1 MQNYFDNEATSSTL
15 HATMKPARG
24 GKSLV
29 TFSTYEDR
37 KEALLNTTM
46 LDDDGTYRSK
56 SVKINAP
63 QQTRQ
68 QNDTLDNRESKHQ
81 DNVYTNI
88 PKPPPLQMTNNN
100 SNNKINNSTY
110 KVNNSSSQTNMA
122 HRLSNGSQNSS
133 ANDTYSRPNKMAA
146 NASPPSSMNGTN
158 TNDYPQTN
166 RQTLRLGTVT
176 IGEYRQQTLR
186 REPEKFDFI
195 TNQKRNKDSGD
206 ITPTND
212 DLQSELQNTLSRANL
227 RKSNGS
233 AYTEHQRNCP
243 LHQQQQQQQ
252 HHSVQDYGSN
262 GNGGYSVEKLSKKL
276 QKSSLNESNGG
287 ELLAKT
293 NNRSVNNASSGSTV
307 GVGILKNGNGNRN
320 GTSTSKS
327 TEKSIKFG

>member
-1 MQNYFDNEATSSTL
+1 M
-15 HATMKPARG
+15 
-24 GKSLV
+24 
-29 TFSTYEDR
+29 
-37 KEALLNTTM
+37 
-46 LDDDGTYRSK
+46 
-56 SVKINAP
+56 
-63 QQTRQ
+63 
-68 QNDTLDNRESKHQ
+68 
-81 DNVYTNI
+81 TN
-88 PKPPPLQMTNNN
+88 NNN
-100 SNNKINNSTY
+100 SNNKINNNTY
-110 KVNNSSSQTNMA
+110 KVNNSPPQVNMA
-122 HRLSNGSQNSS
+122 HRLSNGSQNSGT
-133 ANDTYSRPNKMAA
+133 NDTYSRPNKTSATASSAA
-146 NASPPSSMNGTN
+146 VNGN
-158 TNDYPQTN
+158 MNDYPETN
-166 RQTLRLGTVT
+166 RHTLRLGTVT

-195 TNQKRNKDSGD
+195 TNQKRNKDAGD

-252 HHSVQDYGSN
+252 RHSVQDYGNN

-276 QKSSLNESNGG
+276 QKSSLNENNGG

-293 NNRSVNNASSGSTV
+293 NNRLVNNTSNGTTV